1 MKMNEEKQNELIQ
14 TFMEISYVP
23 DNDAL
28 SLKKKC
34 TSIAMSDLSF
44 LKSGIL
50 AVLPRSREFQQVLNM
65 PETVPGKEGLYR
77 VVFNKGINGTLAEF
91 KDGSGYLGTVV
102 DHGIQGQAHLIP
114 LQAGEMSVS
123 AAIPVDPMMTA
134 MAIMLVRID
143 KKLDDIQ
150 KTQKQ
155 ILDFL
160 NRDKE
165 SKLLADLDLLME
177 MTKNYKFNFDNK
189 EYLRTKLNLT
199 EAINRSAAANI
210 NFYRKQIE
218 ELVRD
223 NGFIHLNMNT
233 DEKMDKL
240 QDQFFYYRLALY
252 LHAFSS
258 FIEVLLVK
266 NFHTEYLANIIQ
278 KIKGAAHEYQA
289 FYTECYD
296 AIDTYSKNTIET
308 HVMGGLS
315 FLSRSAGSLIRSIPF
330 INETSIDE
338 ALIDFGNQM
347 EKESTK
353 TAKAAMKRFITNKQS
368 DVQPFIEN
376 LQTIDRL
383 YNKPLH
389 LYCDEQHLY
398 LNDN

>member
-1 MKMNEEKQNELIQ
+1 
-14 TFMEISYVP
+14 
-23 DNDAL
+23 
-28 SLKKKC
+28 
-34 TSIAMSDLSF
+34 
-44 LKSGIL
+44 
-50 AVLPRSREFQQVLNM
+50 
-65 PETVPGKEGLYR
+65 
-77 VVFNKGINGTLAEF
+77 
-91 KDGSGYLGTVV
+91 
-102 DHGIQGQAHLIP
+102 
-114 LQAGEMSVS
+114 
-123 AAIPVDPMMTA
+123 
-134 MAIMLVRID
+134 
-143 KKLDDIQ
+143 
-150 KTQKQ
+150 
-155 ILDFL
+155 
-160 NRDKE
+160 
-165 SKLLADLDLLME
+165 
-177 MTKNYKFNFDNK
+177 
-189 EYLRTKLNLT
+189 
-199 EAINRSAAANI
+199 
-210 NFYRKQIE
+210 
-218 ELVRD
+218 
-223 NGFIHLNMNT
+223 MNT

-296 AIDTYSKNTIET
+296 AIDAYSKNTIET

-315 FLSRSAGSLIRSIPF
+315 FLSKSAGSLIRSIPF

>member
-1 MKMNEEKQNELIQ
+1 
-14 TFMEISYVP
+14 
-23 DNDAL
+23 
-28 SLKKKC
+28 
-34 TSIAMSDLSF
+34 
-44 LKSGIL
+44 
-50 AVLPRSREFQQVLNM
+50 
-65 PETVPGKEGLYR
+65 
-77 VVFNKGINGTLAEF
+77 
-91 KDGSGYLGTVV
+91 
-102 DHGIQGQAHLIP
+102 
-114 LQAGEMSVS
+114 MSVS

-240 QDQFFYYRLALY
+240 QDQFFYGLTIIMVTQQFEQCIRHQNYDT
-252 LHAFSS
+252 
-258 FIEVLLVK
+258 LL
-266 NFHTEYLANIIQ
+266 TL
-278 KIKGAAHEYQA
+278 
-289 FYTECYD
+289 
-296 AIDTYSKNTIET
+296 
-308 HVMGGLS
+308 
-315 FLSRSAGSLIRSIPF
+315 
-330 INETSIDE
+330 
-338 ALIDFGNQM
+338 
-347 EKESTK
+347 
-353 TAKAAMKRFITNKQS
+353 
-368 DVQPFIEN
+368 
-376 LQTIDRL
+376 
-383 YNKPLH
+383 
-389 LYCDEQHLY
+389 
-398 LNDN
+398 